1 MAAPHELSHSGSDV
15 SGVALRLLRMGGLS
29 KVEASNLI
37 AYLSGLQPR
46 DGGWTLDEIQR
57 LLFVGYLVDE
67 GRLKS

>member
-1 MAAPHELSHSGSDV
+1 MAVPHESSGGPGQP

-29 KVEASNLI
+29 STEASNLV
-37 AYLSGLQPR
+37 AYLSGIQPLE
-46 DGGWTLDEIQR
+46 GGWSLDEIER